1 MIYDRPAPDDRHY
14 YRPPYQSQYSPE
26 RPAYKPFE
34 SLAEGKLVLEYKTF
48 LFSLRENQRGR
59 VLRISEVANGRFNTI
74 MIPAAGLDDVL
85 QILNEMVT
93 SSGEIPSL
101 PDGAMAPEPQVS
113 APRPAPVEAKV
124 VTAET
129 KAPKVETKAA
139 KVAAATKADPAK
151 AEVEVEADTKS
162 SLKVN
167 KAKTKAMV
175 AEIFKAEDPAQ
186 PLSDVEVVKLLAEKG
201 ITTTR
206 RTVAVYRD
214 ELGILASYER
224 KVS

>member
-14 YRPPYQSQYSPE
+14 YRPPYQPQYSPE

-34 SLAEGKLVLEYKTF
+34 TLAEGKLVLEYKTF

-74 MIPAAGLDDVL
+74 MIPAAGLDDVM
-85 QILNEMVT
+85 QILNEMVI
-93 SSGEIPSL
+93 SSGGIPSL
-101 PDGAMAPEPQVS
+101 PDGEMAAEPRAS
-113 APRPAPVEAKV
+113 EPRPTPVEAR
-124 VTAET
+124 AEIEV
-129 KAPKVETKAA
+129 AKVETKVAKTAGAA
-139 KVAAATKADPAK
+139 KTKPAK
-151 AEVEVEADTKS
+151 IEADEEPGTKS
-162 SLKVN
+162 SLKLN
-167 KAKTKAMV
+167 KIRAKTMV

-186 PLSDVEVVKLLAEKG
+186 PLSDVDVVKLLAEKG